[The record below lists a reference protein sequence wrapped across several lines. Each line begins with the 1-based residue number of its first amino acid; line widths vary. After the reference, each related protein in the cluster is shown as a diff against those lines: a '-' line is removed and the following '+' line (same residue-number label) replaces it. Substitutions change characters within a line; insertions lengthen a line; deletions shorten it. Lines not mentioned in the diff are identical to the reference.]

1 MKPSLAVPLGLA
13 AVLPSACTAP
23 RQNRPADSRPNILF
37 ILSDDHTSQAWG
49 IYGGIPGDYVRNG
62 NIRRLA
68 AEGCVL
74 ENCFCTNSIS
84 VPSRASILTGAYSH
98 RNGVYSLSDAL
109 SPEADNF
116 ARQCRTS
123 GYQTALYGK
132 WHLKKR
138 PEGFDDFRVFHDQ
151 GEYRN
156 PIMKSPANWQDD
168 DLGKRGDTLPGFS
181 TDIVTDLAIERIR
194 NRGKDKPFL
203 ICCHFKAT
211 HEPWDFPERMKP
223 LYDDVVFPEPPSLME
238 FGREASGRVFDG
250 QPLENLASRW
260 ETASEDSSKWW
271 CVYPELPFSV
281 QGLNREEGRRKT
293 YQKLM
298 RDYLRC
304 GATIDD
310 NIGRLLRTLDEEGLA
325 ENTVVIYV
333 SDQGYFLGEHGFFD
347 KRIMYE
353 ESLRMP
359 FVIRY
364 PKEIPAGSRNR
375 DIILNIDIAALLT
388 DYAGADP
395 PELSQG
401 RSFRRNLAG
410 QTPADWRDRMYYR
423 YWTHHRIRPAHM
435 GLRDRRYK
443 LIFFYGDR
451 LATTG
456 SEDST
461 TPPAWEFYDLETDP
475 REDRNCYGDPAYAD
489 IIARMKRGLLELR
502 REVGDTDPAT
512 PRMKAIMD
520 SAFDPSPA
528 DRSDF

>member
-1 MKPSLAVPLGLA
+1 MKIYPVILLGGAGMSLL
-13 AVLPSACTAP
+13 ACTAP
-23 RQNRPADSRPNILF
+23 KQVRQADERPNILF

-49 IYGGIPGDYVRNG
+49 IYGGILGDYVRNE

-109 SPEADNF
+109 SPEADHF
-116 ARQCRTS
+116 AKQCRAV

-132 WHLKKR
+132 WHLNRR

-151 GEYRN
+151 GEYRD
-156 PIMKSPANWQDD
+156 PIMKSPANWIDD
-168 DLGKRGDTLPGFS
+168 DLGKRGDTLRGFS
-181 TDIVTDLAIERIR
+181 TDIVADLTIERIR
-194 NRGKDKPFL
+194 RRDKDKPFL

-211 HEPWDFPERMKP
+211 HEPWDFPERMKH
-223 LYDDVVFPEPPSLME
+223 LYDGVAFPEPSNLMA

-250 QPLENLASRW
+250 QPLENLALRW
-260 ETASEDSSKWW
+260 ETASADPSLWW
-271 CVYPELPFSV
+271 CVYPELPFTV
-281 QGLNREEGRRKT
+281 QGLDKEEGRRKT
-293 YQKLM
+293 YGKLV

-304 GATIDD
+304 GATIDE
-310 NIGRLLRTLDEEGLA
+310 NIGRLLQTLEEEGLS

-364 PKEIPAGSRNR
+364 PKEIPTGVRNR
-375 DIILNIDIAALLT
+375 DIILNIDFAALLT
-388 DYAGADP
+388 DYAGAP
-395 PELSQG
+395 APALSQG

-410 QTPADWRDRMYYR
+410 QTPVDWRDRMYYR
-423 YWTHHRIRPAHM
+423 YWTQHRIRPAHM
-435 GLRDRRYK
+435 GIRDHRYK

-456 SEDST
+456 SERVA
-461 TPPAWEFYDLETDP
+461 TPPGWEFYDLESDP
-475 REDRNCYGDPAYAD
+475 REDRNRYDDPACAG
-489 IIARMKRGLLELR
+489 IIARMKRELLELR
-502 REVGDTDPAT
+502 REVGDTDSNT
-512 PRMKAIMD
+512 PHMQEILDA
-520 SAFDPSPA
+520 SFNSSPGW
-528 DRSDF
+528 

>member
-1 MKPSLAVPLGLA
+1 MKNKYAPLIPVSLT
-13 AVLPSACTAP
+13 VLLSSSYTAP
-23 RQNRPADSRPNILF
+23 EPDRQQDDDRPNILF

-49 IYGGIPGDYVRNG
+49 IYGGILAGHVRNE

-98 RNGVYSLSDAL
+98 RNGVYSLDDAL
-109 SPEADNF
+109 SPETDNF
-116 ARQCRTS
+116 AKRCRDG

-138 PEGFDDFRVFHDQ
+138 PEGFDDFLVFHDQ
-151 GEYRN
+151 GEYRD
-156 PIMKSPANWQDD
+156 PLMKSSVNWIDD
-168 DLGKRGDTLPGFS
+168 DHGKQGDTLRGFS
-181 TDIVTDLAIERIR
+181 TDIVAGLAIERIR
-194 NRGKDKPFL
+194 NRAKDKPFM

-211 HEPWDFPERMKP
+211 HEPWDFPERMKH
-223 LYDDVVFPEPPSLME
+223 LYDGVVFPEPPNLMD
-238 FGREASGRVFDG
+238 FDRETSGRVFDG

-260 ETASEDSSKWW
+260 MIASEDPSKWW
-271 CVYPELPFSV
+271 CVYPELPFTT
-281 QGLNREEGRRKT
+281 QGLSKEEGRREA
-293 YQKLM
+293 YRKLL

-310 NIGRLLRTLDEEGLA
+310 NIGRLLQTLDEEGLRD
-325 ENTVVIYV
+325 NTIVIYV

-364 PKEIPAGSRNR
+364 PKEIPAGTRNR
-375 DIILNIDIAALLT
+375 DIILNIDFAALLT
-388 DYAGADP
+388 DYAGVPAP
-395 PELSQG
+395 GLSQG
-401 RSFRRNLAG
+401 HSFRRNLAG
-410 QTPADWRDRMYYR
+410 QPSADRRERMYYR
-423 YWTHHRIRPAHM
+423 YWTHHRNRPAHM
-435 GLRDRRYK
+435 GIRDHRYK

-456 SEDST
+456 SEDT
-461 TPPAWEFYDLETDP
+461 PTPPAWEFYDLETDP
-475 REDRNCYGDPAYAD
+475 REDRNRYNDPACAA
-489 IIARMKRGLLELR
+489 IIATMKRELLELR
-502 REVGDTDPAT
+502 LEVGDTDTGT
-512 PRMKAIMD
+512 PRMKELMD
-520 SAFDPSPA
+520 G
-528 DRSDF
+528 DFQ